1 MAFRAPVAGRDY
13 PQSARQLFAWFS
25 DDAAV
30 ATWLERVRWRDGFR
44 CPKCGCAQW
53 RAFASQGAGARRCDG
68 CRKLVTPSV
77 GTVLAK
83 ARVPLT
89 TWMEVGWAMSTSATG
104 ISGLAM
110 ERSHGISHEHAW
122 TLLHRYREAMHRQ
135 VSTVELH
142 GGVEVDETYIGGKR
156 TGSGKRGRTPGQKEC
171 VLVAVERRKAGRVRM
186 HRTLDARAVSLLP
199 VVQQTVRPGALVLTD
214 GHGGYN
220 QLAAL
225 GYRHR
230 PVSVR
235 GSTAPA
241 HLLLPV
247 IHRVAALV
255 KRWLLGTHQRPPSP
269 KHLDHYLAEFCFRYN
284 HRTAR
289 NRGLVFYRL
298 IEAALSCPP
307 TTFAAITS
315 R

>member
-1 MAFRAPVAGRDY
+1 MVSPLA
-13 PQSARQLFAWFS
+13 
-25 DDAAV
+25 
-30 ATWLERVRWRDGFR
+30 
-44 CPKCGCAQW
+44 
-53 RAFASQGAGARRCDG
+53 
-68 CRKLVTPSV
+68 
-77 GTVLAK
+77 GTVFER

-89 TWMEVGWAMSTSATG
+89 TWMEAGWAMSTSSTG
-104 ISGLAM
+104 ISGLAL
-110 ERSHGISHEHAW
+110 ERSHGISREHAW

-135 VSTVELH
+135 VSTVELC

-171 VLVAVERRKAGRVRM
+171 VLVAVERRRRGRVRM
-186 HRTLDARAVSLLP
+186 HRTPDARSVSLLP
-199 VVQQTVRPGALVLTD
+199 VVQEVVRPGALVLTD
-214 GHGGYN
+214 AHGGYN

-235 GSTAPA
+235 GSTVPA
-241 HLLLPV
+241 HILLPV

-255 KRWLLGTHQRPPSP
+255 KRWLLGTHQRPPSA

-284 HRTAR
+284 HRHAR
-289 NRGLVFYRL
+289 NRGLIFYRL
-298 IEAALSCPP
+298 IEAALACPP
-307 TTFAAITS
+307 TTFQDITS